1 MSDETLFEN
10 EEYPP
15 LSSPSG
21 KPFRLLNKFKGDL
34 SFINLLDTFSDY
46 SGKGGKFLIIKT
58 DESGIGFSSI
68 DIKSDSNFVH
78 VQVEELAVWTIT
90 HNLGKQPSVNV
101 VDAEGNTALVDISR
115 ISDNELQIVSSIPFA
130 GIAYLN

>member
-1 MSDETLFEN
+1 MSDDYFTD

-21 KPFRLLNKFKGDL
+21 KPFRLINKFKGDL
-34 SFINLLDTFSDY
+34 AFINLLDTFSDY
-46 SGKGGKFLIIKT
+46 LGKGGKFIVVKT
-58 DESGIGFSSI
+58 DESGLTVSSI

-78 VQVEELAVWTIT
+78 VQVDASVLWTIT
-90 HNLGKQPSVNV
+90 HNLHKQPSVNV
-101 VDAEGNTALVDISR
+101 VDADGHTALIDINR
-115 ISDNELQIVSSIPFA
+115 VGDNELQIISSIPFS